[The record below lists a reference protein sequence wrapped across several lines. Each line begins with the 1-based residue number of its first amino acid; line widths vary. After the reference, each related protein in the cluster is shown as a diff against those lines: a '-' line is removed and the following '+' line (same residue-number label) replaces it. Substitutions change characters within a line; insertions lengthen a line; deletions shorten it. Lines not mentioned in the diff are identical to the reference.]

1 MSLETIGNIEVASDQ
16 ACVVYDTKTGRI
28 QHVHRV
34 ITLRGG
40 DEPKR
45 SEIETRAIDAARKS
59 SSKLQLKTL
68 VVPSEQLHS
77 GATHKVDP
85 KKRLL
90 VSKAIKLKTK

>member
-16 ACVVYDTKTGRI
+16 ACVVYDAKTGRI

-59 SSKLQLKTL
+59 SPKLQLKTL
-68 VVPSEQLHS
+68 VVPSEQLYP

-85 KKRLL
+85 KKRSL